1 MDMLKEELP
10 EIILMLTCFGVVMG
24 GFGYLYW
31 KMGPKKTG
39 KQ

>member
-1 MDMLKEELP
+1 MEMLKEELP
-10 EIILMLTCFGVVMG
+10 EIILMLICFGAVIA

-31 KMGPKKTG
+31 KMGPKKTE